1 MKGLLVI
8 QKTNTQFDTYR
19 LSDPIYDI
27 VLQVANEI
35 RTNHN
40 YSTGAKIAIDNNI
53 SLSQIIHKTLKLDI
67 FDIAKLA
74 DAMKKLKTK

>member
-1 MKGLLVI
+1 MIK
-8 QKTNTQFDTYR
+8 KENTQSETYR
-19 LSDPIYDI
+19 LPDSVYDI

-40 YSTGAKIAIDNNI
+40 YTTGAKIAMENNI
-53 SLSQIIHKTLKLDI
+53 SLSQIISKTLKLDI

-74 DAMKKLKTK
+74 DAMKKLKTN

>member
-1 MKGLLVI
+1 MKGFLVI

-40 YSTGAKIAIDNNI
+40 YASGAKIAIDNNI
-53 SLSQIIHKTLKLDI
+53 SLSQIIAKTLKLDI

>member
-1 MKGLLVI
+1 MIK
-8 QKTNTQFDTYR
+8 KENTQSETYR
-19 LSDPIYDI
+19 LPDSVYDI

-40 YSTGAKIAIDNNI
+40 YTTGAKIAMDNNI
-53 SLSQIIHKTLKLDI
+53 SLSQIISKTLKLDI

-74 DAMKKLKTK
+74 DAMKKLKTN